1 MTILAPEEVLP
12 RANCTIVRH
21 ESYGS
26 TSTNQTEIV
35 RSIKANFDND
45 SHVQAFTIAVHANP
59 EGSPQEQ
66 ELAYLIEYSDGHIEL
81 FDKHSMSINRS
92 PRESEV
98 LSMIRTLVYLGF
110 GDRLFYCT
118 KRLYTQVFQQPPLL
132 TVTVIKAKGVKSLL
146 PHWHEFTSVN
156 NEAYKTYSKSI
167 YKAKEWDKIAELT
180 QISINE
186 AQALSSIDFVHN
198 LRSDDEVIAGY
209 VGRSFKKWIFVCRR
223 GRKAYL
229 TFCDER
235 TIHLA
240 YHSIVGK
247 YNMKAYGDFIKESVE
262 ESNAQRLI
270 SVNQGQFITDFNE
283 HHHKWLFGR
292 VIDNLVVI

>member
-26 TSTNQTEIV
+26 TSTNQIEII

-45 SHVQAFTIAVHANP
+45 SYVQAFTIAVHANP
-59 EGSPQEQ
+59 EDSPQAQ
-66 ELAYLIEYSDGHIEL
+66 ELAYLVEYSDGHIEL

-98 LSMIRTLVYLGF
+98 LSMFRTLVYLGV

-132 TVTVIKAKGVKSLL
+132 TATVIKAKGVKSLL

-156 NEAYKTYSKSI
+156 NEAYETYPKSI

-180 QISINE
+180 QTSINE
-186 AQALSSIDFVHN
+186 VRVLSLTDFVDT
-198 LRSDDEVIAGY
+198 LCPDDEVITGY
-209 VGRSFKKWIFVCRR
+209 VGRSFEKWVFVCRR
-223 GRKAYL
+223 GRKAYM
-229 TFCDER
+229 TFCDEHTIR
-235 TIHLA
+235 TA

-247 YNMKAYGDFIKESVE
+247 CNMKAYGDFIKESVI
-262 ESNAQRLI
+262 ESKAQRLI
-270 SVNQGQFITDFNE
+270 SVNQGQFITEFNE
-283 HHHKWLFGR
+283 HHHKWLFER
-292 VIDNLVVI
+292 VIDNLFVI

>member
-1 MTILAPEEVLP
+1 MITRSPEEVLP

-26 TSTNQTEIV
+26 TGTNQTEIV
-35 RSIKANFDND
+35 RSIKANFDNGF
-45 SHVQAFTIAVHANP
+45 HVQAFTIAVHADP
-59 EGSPQEQ
+59 KGSPQKQ
-66 ELAYLIEYSDGHIEL
+66 ELAYLIEYSDGHMEL
-81 FDKHSMSINRS
+81 FDKHSMSINRP

-98 LSMIRTLVYLGF
+98 ISMLRTLVYLGF

-146 PHWHEFTSVN
+146 PNWHEFTSVN
-156 NEAYKTYSKSI
+156 HEDYEGLQKSN

-186 AQALSSIDFVHN
+186 VQFLSSIDFVEL
-198 LRSDDEVIAGY
+198 LRPDDEIITGY
-209 VGRSFKKWIFVCRR
+209 VGRSFKTWIFVCRR

-229 TFCDER
+229 TFCDEY
-235 TIHLA
+235 TIHLV

-247 YNMKAYGDFIKESVE
+247 YNMKAYGDFIKESIV

-270 SVNQGQFITDFNE
+270 SVNQAQFIVEFDE
-283 HHHKWLFGR
+283 HHHKWLFKR
-292 VIDNLVVI
+292 AIDNLVVI

>member
-35 RSIKANFDND
+35 RSVKANFDND
-45 SHVQAFTIAVHANP
+45 LYVQAFTIAVHANP

-118 KRLYTQVFQQPPLL
+118 KRLYTQVFQQAPLL

-156 NEAYKTYSKSI
+156 NEAYETYSKSI

-186 AQALSSIDFVHN
+186 AQALSSIDFVDN

-209 VGRSFKKWIFVCRR
+209 VGRSLKKWIFVCRR

-247 YNMKAYGDFIKESVE
+247 YNMKAYGDFIKESVV
-262 ESNAQRLI
+262 ESNAQHLI
-270 SVNQGQFITDFNE
+270 SVNQGQFITEFNE
-283 HHHKWLFGR
+283 HHHKWLFER

>member
-1 MTILAPEEVLP
+1 MIILTPEEVLP
-12 RANCTIVRH
+12 RVNCTIVRH

-26 TSTNQTEIV
+26 TNTNQIEIV

-59 EGSPQEQ
+59 EGSSQEQ

-132 TVTVIKAKGVKSLL
+132 TVAVIKAKGVKSLL

-156 NEAYKTYSKSI
+156 NEAYETYSKSI
-167 YKAKEWDKIAELT
+167 YKAKEWAKIAKLT

-186 AQALSSIDFVHN
+186 VQVLSSIDFIDN
-198 LRSDDEVIAGY
+198 LRADDEVIAGY
-209 VGRSFKKWIFVCRR
+209 VGRTINRWIFVCCR
-223 GRKAYL
+223 GRKAYM
-229 TFCDER
+229 TFCDEC
-235 TIHLA
+235 TIHLP

-247 YNMKAYGDFIKESVE
+247 YNMKAYGDFIKESVV

-270 SVNQGQFITDFNE
+270 SVNQGQFITEFNE
-283 HHHKWLFGR
+283 HYHKWLFER
-292 VIDNLVVI
+292 VIDNSVVI